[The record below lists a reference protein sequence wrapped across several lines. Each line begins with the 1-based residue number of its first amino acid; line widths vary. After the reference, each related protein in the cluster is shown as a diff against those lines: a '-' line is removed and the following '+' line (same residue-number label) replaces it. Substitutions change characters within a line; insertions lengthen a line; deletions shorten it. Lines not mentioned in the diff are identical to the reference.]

1 VIQVKTK
8 IWAHRGASAYA
19 PENTMEAFIL
29 AQKMGADGIELDIHL
44 TKDGHVVVAHDE
56 TVDRCSNGSGYIID
70 KTLQELLE
78 LDFSKGMKDYSNVRI
93 PTLEQVLEFVKAYGL
108 YLNIEI
114 KNGTILYEG
123 IEEKTLDLVSGM
135 GLEDK
140 VIYSSFNHY
149 SLTVLKKI
157 NPSAP
162 VGLLYGEAMVDPY
175 VYAKHLGADAIHP
188 YFKTLMVPDTIENC
202 KKHGIKIHAWTV
214 DERNDLE
221 WLINEGIDA
230 VITNRPD
237 VAISVRNEF

>member
-1 VIQVKTK
+1 M

-44 TKDGHVVVAHDE
+44 TRDGHIVVAHDE
-56 TVDRCSNGSGYIID
+56 TVDRCSNGRGYIID

-78 LDFSKGMKDYSNVRI
+78 LDFSKGMENYSYVRI
-93 PTLEQVLEFVKAYGL
+93 PTLEQVLELVKISGL

-114 KNGTILYEG
+114 KNGMILYEG
-123 IEEKTLDLVSGM
+123 IEEKTLNLVSKL

-149 SLTVLKKI
+149 SLTIIKKL
-157 NPSAP
+157 NPAAP
-162 VGLLYGEAMVDPY
+162 VGILYGEAMVDPY
-175 VYAKHLGADAIHP
+175 VYAKHLGVEAIHP
-188 YFKTLMVPDTIENC
+188 YFKTLKVPGTINNC

-214 DERNDLE
+214 DERDDIR
-221 WLINEGIDA
+221 WLMDEGIDA

-237 VAISVRNEF
+237 LAVSVRNQIIR